1 MASIKQL
8 TERKYKITISNG
20 YRNGKKICKS
30 QTIQVPKSVSSR
42 SIRQYVM
49 HEAEE
54 LERRFKYGFS
64 EDGSTTFQDYAESW
78 LSRQSKYAPSTLA
91 SYRRQLEVVYPYIG
105 AIPMCKLRPL
115 AIENMLTQ
123 LRKRK
128 NRSGQ
133 PIRETTVQHYLSAVS
148 AVLSDAK
155 RNEIIQKNPARMI
168 DLPAASH
175 TDQHIPTV
183 EEAQHLLQALAREL
197 RHFRVFYLLAMA
209 TGCRRG
215 ELCALRW
222 SDFRTSGNSFILTV
236 SRSRSSVPGKGIVE
250 GSTKNGKSREVC
262 LSSDLRGILL
272 AYKRRK
278 QMEADK
284 QRRRLSPYLF
294 TDEHGQLIHPDTFTK
309 RLRKIYAAIGF
320 PWEYHLHTLRHYFV
334 TSLLH
339 CGVDKQTVADL
350 VGHAD
355 TGFLERT
362 YCHPQQAQKEQAAD
376 SMLTMLRPDGE
387 QIFNLAAVCP
397 PKRHSA

>member
-54 LERRFKYGFS
+54 LECRFKYGFS
-64 EDGSTTFQDYAESW
+64 EDGNTTFQDYAESW

-105 AIPMCKLRPL
+105 AIPLCKLRPL

-133 PIRETTVQHYLSAVS
+133 AIRETTVQHYLSAVS

-155 RNEIIQKNPARMI
+155 RNEIIEKNPARMI
-168 DLPAASH
+168 DLPDAERKA
-175 TDQHIPTV
+175 QEIPTM
-183 EEAQHLLQALAREL
+183 EEMQKFLSALCYEEP
-197 RHFRVFYLLAMA
+197 VFQLFYFLAIS
-209 TGCRRG
+209 TGMRRG

-222 SDFRTSGNSFILTV
+222 SDVIVTGSYEGYIIVQHSRSTV
-236 SRSRSSVPGKGIVE
+236 SGEGVQEGK
-250 GSTKNGKSREVC
+250 TKNGRTRTVSMNEEMFS
-262 LSSDLRGILL
+262 LLRGFC
-272 AYKRRK
+272 YRK
-278 QMEADK
+278 M
-284 QRRRLSPYLF
+284 RLRDENDIPFPEYIF
-294 TDEHGQLIHPDTFTK
+294 TKDDGTPIHPDTFSK
-309 RLRKIYAAIGF
+309 HLKALFAEIGL
-320 PWEYHLHTLRHYFV
+320 PKTYHVHTLRHFFV
-334 TSLLH
+334 STLLH
-339 CGVDKQTVADL
+339 EGVDKNTVADL
-350 VGHAD
+350 AGHGD
-355 TGFLERT
+355 TSFLERT
-362 YCHPQQAQKEQAAD
+362 YCHPQMQLKQEAAKRM
-376 SMLTMLRPDGE
+376 SNSLFATP
-387 QIFNLAAVCP
+387 NLELLV
-397 PKRHSA
+397 S

>member
-30 QTIQVPKSVSSR
+30 QTIQVPKSVASR

-64 EDGSTTFQDYAESW
+64 EDGSTAFQDYAEGW

-105 AIPMCKLRPL
+105 AIPLCKLRPL

-128 NRSGQ
+128 NRTGQ
-133 PIRETTVQHYLSAVS
+133 PIQETTVQHYLSAVS

-175 TDQHIPTV
+175 VGQHIPTV
-183 EEAQHLLQALAREL
+183 EEAQHLLQALAREP

-222 SDFRTSGNSFILTV
+222 SDFCASGN
-236 SRSRSSVPGKGIVE
+236 
-250 GSTKNGKSREVC
+250 
-262 LSSDLRGILL
+262 
-272 AYKRRK
+272 
-278 QMEADK
+278 
-284 QRRRLSPYLF
+284 
-294 TDEHGQLIHPDTFTK
+294 
-309 RLRKIYAAIGF
+309 
-320 PWEYHLHTLRHYFV
+320 
-334 TSLLH
+334 
-339 CGVDKQTVADL
+339 
-350 VGHAD
+350 
-355 TGFLERT
+355 
-362 YCHPQQAQKEQAAD
+362 
-376 SMLTMLRPDGE
+376 
-387 QIFNLAAVCP
+387 
-397 PKRHSA
+397 